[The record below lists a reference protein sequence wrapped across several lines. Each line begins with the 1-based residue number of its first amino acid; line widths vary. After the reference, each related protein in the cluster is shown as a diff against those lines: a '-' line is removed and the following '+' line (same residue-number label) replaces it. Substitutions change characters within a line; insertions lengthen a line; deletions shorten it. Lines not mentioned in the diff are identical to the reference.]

1 MDLKIS
7 ALEYSR
13 GVRNG
18 DISAED
24 FAAAT
29 LERISGVDGTLH
41 AFLSI
46 NSDAVDQAREVDRRV
61 ASGKRVGACCGM
73 PVSIKDNICVRDGRT
88 TCASRM
94 LEDFVAPYDA
104 TVVSR
109 LREEDAIFIGKTN
122 LDEFAMGLTT
132 EFSAFGPSRNPWNA
146 EFVPGGSSGGS
157 AVSVRAFECV
167 ASLGSDT
174 GGSVRNP
181 ASFCSVVGYKPTY
194 GLVSR
199 FGLVSYANS
208 IEQIGPLARTVSD
221 AAFMLDIISGQDAND
236 DTTVDNEDA
245 GYLQDIDA
253 GIEGRKVGIVREMV
267 SEDTDPAVAA
277 ATWEA
282 VARLESLGAVCEEVS
297 LDMVKYSVAAY
308 YTITSAEAGSNLAR
322 YDNLRYG
329 YEFPTDGY
337 EFNAY
342 ISKARQRFGP
352 EVIRRMILGGF
363 VPSAGHA
370 GRYFLK
376 ALKVKSRLTRE
387 VDEAFQKYDLLVAPT
402 APILPFKFGEKIDD
416 PVSMFLVDIN
426 TVTAN
431 LTGKPAVSVPFA
443 VSGGL
448 PIGMQ
453 LMADSMKD
461 RQLLQAARALEQTVR
476 LPEVPA

>member
-41 AFLSI
+41 AFLSV
-46 NSDAVDQAREVDRRV
+46 NGDAVDQAREVDRRV

-416 PVSMFLVDIN
+416 PVSMFLVDTN

>member
-41 AFLSI
+41 AFLSV
-46 NSDAVDQAREVDRRV
+46 NGDAVDQAREVDRRV

-109 LREEDAIFIGKTN
+109 LREEDTIFIGKTN

-208 IEQIGPLARTVSD
+208 IEQIGPLTRTVSD

-282 VARLESLGAVCEEVS
+282 VARLESLGAVCEGVS

>member
-208 IEQIGPLARTVSD
+208 IEQIGPLTRTVSD

>member
-18 DISAED
+18 AISAED

-109 LREEDAIFIGKTN
+109 LRDEDAIFIGKTN